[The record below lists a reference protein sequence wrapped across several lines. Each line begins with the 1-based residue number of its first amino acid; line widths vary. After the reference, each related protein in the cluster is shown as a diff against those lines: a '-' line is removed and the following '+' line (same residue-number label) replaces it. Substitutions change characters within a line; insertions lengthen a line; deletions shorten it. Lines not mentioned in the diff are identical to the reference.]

1 MTYPDA
7 ASRADAVID
16 REEQWD
22 IEQVEYEISQNLD
35 MLAELQATQDA
46 VRLEKQG
53 LIESVFTPEIRQK
66 IAEIEAE
73 FAEKESSLAVGI
85 EQLTKD
91 VKAAVITFGE
101 SVKGQR
107 LHAVYS
113 RGRDSWDSK
122 TLMRLAKSIPEIWG
136 AHSQGKPSVSIR
148 RVA

>member
-16 REEQWD
+16 GQVAAETADIRFEIGEQ
-22 IEQVEYEISQNLD
+22 LD
-35 MLAELQATQDA
+35 LLAELQAMQDA
-46 VRLEKQG
+46 IRLEKQG
-53 LIESVFTPEIRQK
+53 LIDQILTPEIRQQ

-73 FAEKESSLAVGI
+73 YAVR
-85 EQLTKD
+85 EETVTERLDELTKG